1 MIVVLYKV
9 GVVPT
14 VVIKGKYC
22 SVGRVIFL
30 WRYLSMFSLNAAMH
44 SAMTCASGFT
54 DEPLRY
60 RDIDTMP
67 KMEKLEDLPYS
78 IAGPES

>member
-1 MIVVLYKV
+1 MIVVLYNV

-14 VVIKGKYC
+14 IVIKGKYC
-22 SVGRVIFL
+22 SVGRVIFV

-44 SAMTCASGFT
+44 SAMTCAT

-78 IAGPES
+78 LAGPES